1 MVQPGWMKYITVG
14 GGGGVGFKAKP
25 CAISSLLSLLQAF
38 I

>member
-1 MVQPGWMKYITVG
+1 MVQPGWMKYITV